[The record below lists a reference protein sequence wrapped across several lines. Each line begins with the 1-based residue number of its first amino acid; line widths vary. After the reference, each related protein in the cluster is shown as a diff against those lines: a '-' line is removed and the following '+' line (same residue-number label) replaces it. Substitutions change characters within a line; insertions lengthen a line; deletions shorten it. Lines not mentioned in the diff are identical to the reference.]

1 MVWLAQ
7 GHSLSHRIMTTN
19 LRLALRS
26 QLSQLWLTASFL
38 ILQSVRSQNVSRKH
52 YLNIVVII
60 RAAVPWFSR
69 CGLWIPGWASVKSRL
84 FLWRC
89 CLSRSPCCHLHQ
101 LVRSRGCLGVSVTP
115 RRVRHWGPARDA
127 AAAPGTLRGFLQR
140 CTATCPVTQQWEH
153 GLAKGPVR
161 ERLWQPYS
169 SPRLE
174 TTQTLLF
181 RGKQINKRV
190 YLHCEHCSA
199 VRTTVFSTV

>member
-1 MVWLAQ
+1 
-7 GHSLSHRIMTTN
+7 MT
-19 LRLALRS
+19 
-26 QLSQLWLTASFL
+26 LWLTASFL

-52 YLNIVVII
+52 YRNIVVII

-69 CGLWIPGWASVKSRL
+69 CGPWIPGWASAKSRL

-89 CLSRSPCCHLHQ
+89 YLSRSPCCHLHRI
-101 LVRSRGCLGVSVTP
+101 VRSSGCPGASVML
-115 RRVRHWGPARDA
+115 RRVQHWGPARDA
-127 AAAPGTLRGFLQR
+127 AAAPGTLTGFLQL
-140 CTATCPVTQQWEH
+140 CTATCPVSQQWEH
-153 GLAKGPVR
+153 GFTKGPVQ
-161 ERLWQPYS
+161 ERLWQLIP

-181 RGKQINKRV
+181 RGKQINKCV